1 MGPVSVHAWYGS
13 SSKVIIAIWKMARDQ
28 HMFYR
33 SKRTTRVS
41 VVMLYCWLRISN
53 VEMTYTV
60 FLNQNPCVGVGKD
73 RYVQKVLAWYT

>member
-1 MGPVSVHAWYGS
+1 MMYMYNVHCRAGRKGALLGPVSVHAWYGS

-41 VVMLYCWLRISN
+41 TTFVSFSKPYNVVGYS
-53 VEMTYTV
+53 VD
-60 FLNQNPCVGVGKD
+60 F
-73 RYVQKVLAWYT
+73 

>member
-1 MGPVSVHAWYGS
+1 MLGPVSVHAWYGN

-41 VVMLYCWLRISN
+41 ESVVS
-53 VEMTYTV
+53 
-60 FLNQNPCVGVGKD
+60 
-73 RYVQKVLAWYT
+73 